1 MEFLQYI
8 QNLASLAL
16 DAQKGVLYSS
26 CQYLDNLSSIEV
38 VILNKTLILSCV

>member
-1 MEFLQYI
+1 MKLLQYI
-8 QNLASLAL
+8 QNLASLEKKKK
-16 DAQKGVLYSS
+16 KGVLYSS